1 MDDRPGKSVG
11 PGAAVAA
18 RTIYAG
24 IISSTAIVS
33 IGAYAVRRSFGIL
46 PGTGPLD
53 FVALFAGV
61 GAILLVLVLR
71 ARLPARSGASDD
83 DWWKAN
89 AGRAITVWA
98 LLEAPAILARDL
110 SPSGP
115 GPTLPRPRLPGEFV
129 VRPHRW
135 WLPIYRYGAR

>member
-1 MDDRPGKSVG
+1 MGDRPGKSVG
-11 PGAAVAA
+11 PGAAAAA

-71 ARLPARSGASDD
+71 ARFPARSGASDD

-98 LLEAPAILARDL
+98 LLEAPAILGAVTLFATGHLLAFTALAAFALVGLATLTPARL
-110 SPSGP
+110 SG
-115 GPTLPRPRLPGEFV
+115 R
-129 VRPHRW
+129 
-135 WLPIYRYGAR
+135 